1 MLTRPAIGWVLY
13 DFANTIFSFVVVTR
27 FFNDWIIEE
36 RGQPDIYVGL
46 MVAAVSVALVAT
58 LPLIGALADRR
69 GRHKPILVVFTLLC
83 VAATGLLGVVE
94 SVLLALVVGAIAT
107 YAFNTADSQY
117 HPLLAVVAPE
127 RRRARLSGIGVAVGF
142 LGSLTALALIGA
154 IATDGHAQRAFL
166 PAAALFIVF
175 ALPLF
180 FWVHEHREPDQRPAA
195 RPFAQLAA
203 TVRRAAREPHGRL
216 ILARF
221 FYVDAI
227 ATVIQFMTVYARR
240 TGDFDGA
247 EINILLAIATVA
259 ALVGAVG
266 ASLLAERI
274 GPRRVILG
282 TLAMTI
288 AALVIGAGT
297 GSSALLWVLAPI
309 IGIALG
315 SLSAV
320 DRVFLLRLVAP
331 ERRGEDFALYAMVGK
346 LSSGFGPLVL
356 WGGTVL
362 VLTELA
368 GFSKFDA
375 SRAAIFVLAGAA
387 CVGYVI
393 LRPLSDEPR
402 RCHRVEP
409 HPPSRGS
416 PKLTRGAH
424 SALSPAARRTT
435 RPSPAAATSSASVRR
450 RPASPRCSV
459 ITAATS
465 AVASG

>member
-1 MLTRPAIGWVLY
+1 MEEHHGRRLLSRPVIGWVLY

-27 FFNDWIIEE
+27 YFNDWIIEE

-46 MVAAVSVALVAT
+46 MVAAVSVALVVT
-58 LPLIGALADRR
+58 LPLIGALADRH
-69 GRHKPILVVFTLLC
+69 GRHKPILIAFTLLC
-83 VAATGLLGVVE
+83 VVATGLLGVVK
-94 SVLLALVVGAIAT
+94 SVLLALIVGAIAT
-107 YAFNTADSQY
+107 YAFNTSDSQY

-127 RRRARLSGIGVAVGF
+127 RRRARVSGIGVAVGF
-142 LGSLTALALIGA
+142 LGSLTALALIGSV
-154 IATDGHAQRAFL
+154 ATDGHAQRAFL

-180 FWVHEHREPDQRPAA
+180 FWVRERREVDAAAQRAAA

-203 TVRRAAREPHGRL
+203 TVRRARREPHGRL

-240 TGDFDGA
+240 TGDFDGT
-247 EINILLAIATVA
+247 EINILLAVATVA
-259 ALVGAVG
+259 ALLGAVG
-266 ASLLAERI
+266 ASLLAERV
-274 GPRRVILG
+274 GPRRVVLW
-282 TLAMTI
+282 TLAVTI
-288 AALVIGAGT
+288 VVLVIGAGT
-297 GSSALLWVLAPI
+297 GSSALLWVLGPI
-309 IGIALG
+309 IGISLG

-320 DRVFLLRLVAP
+320 DRVFLLRLVPA

-356 WGGTVL
+356 WGGTIL
-362 VLTELA
+362 ALTELA

-393 LRPLSDEPR
+393 LRPLSDAPR
-402 RCHRVEP
+402 
-409 HPPSRGS
+409 
-416 PKLTRGAH
+416 
-424 SALSPAARRTT
+424 
-435 RPSPAAATSSASVRR
+435 
-450 RPASPRCSV
+450 
-459 ITAATS
+459 
-465 AVASG
+465 AVA